1 MSQFSEK
8 KDKQL
13 KEDASTYLV
22 QRWEPS
28 VRYKPL
34 VMVKGEG
41 VNMWDA
47 SGKKYLDFIS
57 QLYNVHI
64 GMGNKVPIEAA
75 KKQLD
80 SLAYASPSY
89 YTEPQVKLAKKL
101 AEITPGDLCQTFFGN
116 SGTEANEVAIK
127 LAQLYREAP
136 KIISFWDAYHGST
149 YAMVSVGGSARNRQA
164 KGLSI
169 YEEFKHIASPYCYRC
184 PYKKTY
190 PECGL
195 FCAEFLKYTIEKEGE
210 NTVAAFMAEPI
221 CSWAGQVVP
230 PDGYW
235 KRIREI
241 CDEKNILMIFD
252 EVMTAFA
259 RTGKMFACEHW
270 DIVPDVETY
279 AKGITCG
286 YVPLGACVINKKMA
300 DHFDEK
306 GFPHSYTYSGHAVS
320 CATALAVIGLY
331 EKEKLADRAAK
342 MGAYMMDELRGMM
355 DRVPIIGDIRGLGL
369 FMGVE
374 LVKDRDSKES
384 LIPKELPADE
394 KKDPEKNPMQ
404 YFTGRVKE
412 NGLVLGTS
420 WNTSILRMMPAL
432 IITKEQID
440 EGLGILEQTLNE
452 TIKKFDL

>member
-13 KEDASTYLV
+13 KEDASKYLV

-28 VRYKPL
+28 VRHKPL

-41 VNMWDA
+41 VHMWDA

-64 GMGNKVPIEAA
+64 GMGNRVPIEAA

-80 SLAYASPSY
+80 ELSYASPSY
-89 YTEPQVKLAKKL
+89 YTEPQVELAKKL

-235 KRIREI
+235 KRVREI
-241 CDEKNILMIFD
+241 CDEKGILMIFD
-252 EVMTAFA
+252 EVMTGFA

-320 CATALAVIGLY
+320 CATALAVIDLY
-331 EKEKLADRAAK
+331 ERERLADRAAK
-342 MGAYMMDELRGMM
+342 MGAYLMDELHGMM
-355 DRVPIIGDIRGLGL
+355 ERVGIIGDVRGLGL

-374 LVKDRDSKES
+374 LVKDKETKES
-384 LIPKELPADE
+384 LIPTDLPADD

-432 IITKEQID
+432 IITKEEID

-452 TIKKFDL
+452 TAKKFDL